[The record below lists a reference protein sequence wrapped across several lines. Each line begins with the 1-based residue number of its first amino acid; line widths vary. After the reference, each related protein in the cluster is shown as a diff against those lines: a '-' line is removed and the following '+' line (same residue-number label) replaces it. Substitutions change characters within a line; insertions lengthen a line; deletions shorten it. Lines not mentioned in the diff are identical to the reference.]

1 MNLNWLN
8 SINGN
13 IPKFWEDYLAS
24 FSNTSKPL
32 RFVVFDCKTTGK
44 NIEEDNMISLS
55 AVSVIENQIKI
66 QDSFMVFIKQDE
78 LDNEAKATR
87 KILRNNIDEEEFIE
101 IEAIIQF
108 LGFIKNAI
116 LVAHQPNFAID
127 MINEALTRMDL
138 GTLKNEYMDINIMYQ
153 KLHNLSSKQNTS
165 LDELC
170 DIYKIDKTDRFTTV
184 GDTFIMAK
192 LFLILSKKLNIST

>member
-1 MNLNWLN
+1 MKLNWLHK
-8 SINGN
+8 INGN
-13 IPKFWEDYLAS
+13 YPKFWEDYLAS
-24 FSNTSKPL
+24 FSENKKPL
-32 RFVVFDCKTTGK
+32 RFVIFNCKTTGENLK
-44 NIEEDNMISLS
+44 EDKILS
-55 AVSVIENQIKI
+55 IGAVSVIENQIKV
-66 QDSFMVFIKQDE
+66 QDSFTVFIKQDN
-78 LDNEAKATR
+78 LDKEATLNR
-87 KILRNNIDEEEFIE
+87 KVLRNNTEEEFIE

-108 LGFIKNAI
+108 LAFIQNAI
-116 LVAHQPNFAID
+116 LVGHQPNFAME
-127 MINEALTRMDL
+127 MINEALERVDL
-138 GTLKNEYMDINIMYQ
+138 GSLKNEYMDINIMYQ